1 MKKINIKSVLLTGLV
16 TAFSFWIIELI
27 IEGLVH
33 ILFRINERDLLM
45 EAFPQITLSGVR
57 YYIVN
62 ISYLLAFCVF
72 IIWLYAALIPRFGA
86 GAKTAMIAAFAFYFV
101 AVLFMINHVNM
112 AIFPQKPV
120 LLSMLFSLIE
130 LPLATLIGSRFY
142 REN

>member
-1 MKKINIKSVLLTGLV
+1 MNKINIKRVFLGGFV
-16 TAFSFWIIELI
+16 TAFSFWLIELT

-33 ILFRINERDLLM
+33 VLFRINERDLLL
-45 EAFPQITLSGVR
+45 EAFPHITLSGVR
-57 YYIVN
+57 YHLVN

-72 IIWLYAALIPRFGA
+72 IIWLYAALIPRFGE
-86 GAKTAMIAAFAFYFV
+86 GAKTAMITAFAFYFV

-120 LLSMLFSLIE
+120 LLSMIFSLIE

-142 REN
+142 RES